1 MLQIEETFP
10 GAKEKLVM
18 AGNEVARVSAL
29 AYDFV
34 SKTAVVYG
42 KIVYDF
48 GVQVAQAACDAF
60 KYVEILFMC

>member
-1 MLQIEETFP
+1 
-10 GAKEKLVM
+10 M